1 MARIGRNQPCPCGSG
16 KKYKKCCYEK
26 NNISKILL
34 SNGFGKNL
42 PKGAIITTNPQK
54 EKMSEILL
62 EFAKPLT
69 DECED
74 DKAFYNAIQI
84 SVITWNSS
92 FFPLK
97 ERNKLIDE
105 LINKCRNEK
114 ERKTAKEI
122 LSKMLERK
130 EKNFPNI
137 KIMILD
143 FKISCSD
150 EENHLTVILSPIN

>member
-1 MARIGRNQPCPCGSG
+1 LVEINHAPAILG
-16 KKYKKCCYEK
+16 KNTKSAVMKK
-26 NNISKILL
+26 NNIIKNLL
-34 SNGFGKNL
+34 SKGFGKIL
-42 PKGAIITTNPQK
+42 PKRTIITDSPQK

-150 EENHLTVILSPIN
+150 EENHLIVISSPIN

>member
-1 MARIGRNQPCPCGSG
+1 MEINRAPAVVGG
-16 KKYKKCCYEK
+16 KYKIAVMKK
-26 NNISKILL
+26 NNISKNRLL
-34 SNGFGKNL
+34 KGFGKNL
-42 PKGAIITTNPQK
+42 PEGAIITDSPQK
-54 EKMSEILL
+54 EKMSEVLF

-69 DECED
+69 DVCED
-74 DKAFYNAIQI
+74 DEAFYLAIQI
-84 SVITWNSS
+84 SAIAWNSS

-150 EENHLTVILSPIN
+150 EENHLTVISSPIN